1 MSNHLSKSLF
11 SIPRLKKSRSRQQN
25 QPENPTSLCLN
36 ALTADDAFLRFAA
49 VPDKTFFSP
58 RNPKRN
64 SIIFLCIPSLPRL
77 FHPLK
82 APKGILFLTLHIPL
96 RAPFFT
102 LEKPQRE
109 LFFLAFPI
117 CRGLFHPL
125 KAPKGV
131 LFLTLHSPSAA
142 PFSPLK
148 SPKGNFI
155 FNTAYPPHVR
165 LFFSPRSPER
175 NFIFSL
181 YIHPPSAAARGSR
194 AALQY
199 FQSYRPSLHHTGHI
213 FTLHAEYIQRSCPK
227 CVAQR
232 RNGEIF
238 PPANATAATHRGA
251 GTAIQDEYKKK
262 LYPSA
267 RRGIYYTGI
276 IGRRKWQQEIY
287 YRGLSAGEGVVGVLY
302 MDFRRVKGWR
312 GYNNME
318 LRKGWQGGY

>member
-1 MSNHLSKSLF
+1 MMPFCDLRPHL
-11 SIPRLKKSRSRQQN
+11 
-25 QPENPTSLCLN
+25 T
-36 ALTADDAFLRFAA
+36 
-49 VPDKTFFSP
+49 
-58 RNPKRN
+58 
-64 SIIFLCIPSLPRL
+64 RL
-77 FHPLK
+77 FLLAQPRTK
-82 APKGILFLTLHIPL
+82 FYFLTLH
-96 RAPFFT
+96 PF
-102 LEKPQRE
+102 
-109 LFFLAFPI
+109 
-117 CRGLFHPL
+117 
-125 KAPKGV
+125 
-131 LFLTLHSPSAA
+131 
-142 PFSPLK
+142 
-148 SPKGNFI
+148 
-155 FNTAYPPHVR
+155 
-165 LFFSPRSPER
+165 
-175 NFIFSL
+175 
-181 YIHPPSAAARGSR
+181 PSAAARGSR

-227 CVAQR
+227 CVAQH

-262 LYPSA
+262 PYPSA

-302 MDFRRVKGWR
+302 MYFRRVKGWR

>member
-49 VPDKTFFSP
+49 ALGEPFFSS
-58 RNPKRN
+58 RNPERN
-64 SIIFLCIPSLPRL
+64 FIIFLCIPLPPRL
-77 FHPLK
+77 FHPQK
-82 APKGILFLTLHIPL
+82 APKRI
-96 RAPFFT
+96 
-102 LEKPQRE
+102 
-109 LFFLAFPI
+109 
-117 CRGLFHPL
+117 
-125 KAPKGV
+125 

-142 PFSPLK
+142 TFFIPMQPRTEFYFLTLHPSPL
-148 SPKGNFI
+148 SRGP
-155 FNTAYPPHVR
+155 R
-165 LFFSPRSPER
+165 LPRCIT
-175 NFIFSL
+175 IFSVL
-181 YIHPPSAAARGSR
+181 SAA
-194 AALQY
+194 
-199 FQSYRPSLHHTGHI
+199 FHHAGHRVSQ
-213 FTLHAEYIQRSCPK
+213 HAEYIQRSCPK

-276 IGRRKWQQEIY
+276 IG
-287 YRGLSAGEGVVGVLY
+287 GGMGG
-302 MDFRRVKGWR
+302 R

-318 LRKGWQGGY
+318 IWDGRERAGDIIIWKYMTAERRRGR

>member
-49 VPDKTFFSP
+49 ALDKTFFSP

-64 SIIFLCIPSLPRL
+64 F
-77 FHPLK
+77 
-82 APKGILFLTLHIPL
+82 IL
-96 RAPFFT
+96 
-102 LEKPQRE
+102 
-109 LFFLAFPI
+109 
-117 CRGLFHPL
+117 
-125 KAPKGV
+125 
-131 LFLTLHSPSAA
+131 
-142 PFSPLK
+142 
-148 SPKGNFI
+148 
-155 FNTAYPPHVR
+155 
-165 LFFSPRSPER
+165 
-175 NFIFSL
+175 SL

-199 FQSYRPSLHHTGHI
+199 FRSYRPPLTTRSTGSPYMPNTSNDRARNALRRTETEK
-213 FTLHAEYIQRSCPK
+213 FSRPQTLR
-227 CVAQR
+227 
-232 RNGEIF
+232 
-238 PPANATAATHRGA
+238 PPQIGVQGRP
-251 GTAIQDEYKKK
+251 YKMNTRKNRIH
-262 LYPSA
+262 
-267 RRGIYYTGI
+267 RRGGRRGI

>member
-64 SIIFLCIPSLPRL
+64 SIIFLCIPLPPRL
-77 FHPLK
+77 FHPQK
-82 APKGILFLTLHIPL
+82 APKRILFLTLHSQS
-96 RAPFFT
+96 AAT
-102 LEKPQRE
+102 
-109 LFFLAFPI
+109 FFLPAQPRTEFY
-117 CRGLFHPL
+117 
-125 KAPKGV
+125 
-131 LFLTLHSPSAA
+131 FLTLHPSPLSRGPRLPRCITIFSVLSAA
-142 PFSPLK
+142 F
-148 SPKGNFI
+148 
-155 FNTAYPPHVR
+155 
-165 LFFSPRSPER
+165 
-175 NFIFSL
+175 
-181 YIHPPSAAARGSR
+181 
-194 AALQY
+194 
-199 FQSYRPSLHHTGHI
+199 HHAGHRVSQ
-213 FTLHAEYIQRSCPK
+213 HAEYIQRSCPK

-267 RRGIYYTGI
+267 RREAGDY
-276 IGRRKWQQEIY
+276 RQEEMA
-287 YRGLSAGEGVVGVLY
+287 AGDIL
-302 MDFRRVKGWR
+302 
-312 GYNNME
+312 
-318 LRKGWQGGY
+318 

>member
-49 VPDKTFFSP
+49 ALDKTFFSS
-58 RNPKRN
+58 RN
-64 SIIFLCIPSLPRL
+64 
-77 FHPLK
+77 
-82 APKGILFLTLHIPL
+82 
-96 RAPFFT
+96 
-102 LEKPQRE
+102 
-109 LFFLAFPI
+109 
-117 CRGLFHPL
+117 
-125 KAPKGV
+125 
-131 LFLTLHSPSAA
+131 
-142 PFSPLK
+142 
-148 SPKGNFI
+148 
-155 FNTAYPPHVR
+155 
-165 LFFSPRSPER
+165 PER

-181 YIHPPSAAARGSR
+181 YMHPPSAAARGSR

-227 CVAQR
+227 CVAPR

-238 PPANATAATHRGA
+238 QPANATAATHRGA

-262 LYPSA
+262 PYPSA

-276 IGRRKWQQEIY
+276 IG
-287 YRGLSAGEGVVGVLY
+287 GGMGG
-302 MDFRRVKGWR
+302 R

-318 LRKGWQGGY
+318 IWDGRERAGDIIIWKYMTAERRRGR

>member
-64 SIIFLCIPSLPRL
+64 SIIFLCIPLPPRL
-77 FHPLK
+77 FHPQK
-82 APKGILFLTLHIPL
+82 APKRILFLTLHSQS
-96 RAPFFT
+96 AAT
-102 LEKPQRE
+102 
-109 LFFLAFPI
+109 FFLPAQPRTEFY
-117 CRGLFHPL
+117 
-125 KAPKGV
+125 
-131 LFLTLHSPSAA
+131 FLTLHPSPLSRGPRLPRCTTIFSVLSAA
-142 PFSPLK
+142 F
-148 SPKGNFI
+148 
-155 FNTAYPPHVR
+155 
-165 LFFSPRSPER
+165 
-175 NFIFSL
+175 
-181 YIHPPSAAARGSR
+181 
-194 AALQY
+194 
-199 FQSYRPSLHHTGHI
+199 HHAGHRVSQ
-213 FTLHAEYIQRSCPK
+213 HAEYIQRSCPK

-267 RRGIYYTGI
+267 RREAGDYQRG
-276 IGRRKWQQEIY
+276 KWQQGI
-287 YRGLSAGEGVVGVLY
+287 
-302 MDFRRVKGWR
+302 
-312 GYNNME
+312 
-318 LRKGWQGGY
+318 